1 MRLLAGLGLFSTCV
15 MAPAGL
21 HAQTAQTVENEG
33 TIAYPAEFFEP
44 FSPSNALQMVERVP
58 GFLLD
63 SGSSGVRGFGQAAG
77 NVVIN
82 GVRPSSKSEGVSAV
96 LSRIPASRVLRIEIA
111 PGSAFGADYAGKPQV
126 ANVIMN
132 DRGGVAGALET
143 KWVREFTG
151 KLRANASASMT
162 ISRGPSTFDASVS
175 LQSAAHSEDGFDLLM
190 DLPSGAISETR
201 DVFRD
206 SREPY
211 KTGSL
216 GWAYEPGEGRSAH
229 INASISIDPW
239 PIDQTSAV
247 VLRSGAI
254 REDIF
259 RQRHVWKTYE
269 ISGDVTHPLAGGSL
283 KINGLANRRDRKHDD
298 FSVQSGGEG
307 LLGGTAHLLDDRRE
321 ERVVRLGWTQPDW
334 QRWNIEFGGEGAH
347 NKLTS
352 DTAFFA
358 IDEDNE
364 RSRIVLPIED
374 AVVEETRFEGF
385 VNAGREFGRVQADFG
400 LVYEHSELTVSGDA
414 IASRTL
420 GFLKPNASL
429 SLQAG
434 QWQIQL
440 SAERTVAQL
449 NFADFVSLAE
459 VNDDR
464 VSGGNAELV
473 PQRAWEFLAS
483 ANRPILG
490 DGRIQIEAGY
500 HRISMIQD
508 RVPTAAG
515 FDAPG
520 NLGSGSSLIIRGN
533 ADIPLTGFGIQGGRL
548 SGSAT
553 YNKTSV
559 TDPYT
564 LEARHFSSGPFGGVT
579 LYSYSVG
586 FRQDL
591 SAIAWGVE
599 ARGNSGTTSY
609 RRTEIDKYQGVS
621 PNVTAFLEY
630 RPTRQW
636 TAAIG
641 VENLLDIPTKR
652 QRDMFTPDRTTAEPF
667 ARELREWNSHQLWY
681 VSLKRTFG

>member
-1 MRLLAGLGLFSTCV
+1 MRLLAALGLFSCFL
-15 MAPAGL
+15 MAPTVL
-21 HAQTAQTVENEG
+21 IAQTVESEG
-33 TIAYPAEFFEP
+33 TITYPAEFFEP
-44 FSPSNALQMVERVP
+44 FSPSSALQMIERVP

-77 NVVIN
+77 NIVIN
-82 GVRPSSKSEGVSAV
+82 GVRPSSKSGGVSAV
-96 LSRIPASRVLRIEIA
+96 LSRLPASRVLRIDIA
-111 PGSAFGADYAGKPQV
+111 PGSAFGADYAGKPRV
-126 ANVIMN
+126 ANIILN
-132 DRGGVAGALET
+132 DVSGVAGVVET

-151 KLRANASASMT
+151 KLRPNASASV
-162 ISRGPSTFDASVS
+162 IIRRGPSTFDAAVG
-175 LQSAAHSEDGFDLLM
+175 LESAAYSEEGFDLLTE
-190 DLPSGAISETR
+190 LPSGEVIEMR

-216 GWAYEPGEGRSAH
+216 GWAYEPGDGRSAH

-239 PIDQTSAV
+239 PIDQESAV
-247 VLRSGAI
+247 TLRGGDA

-259 RQRHVWKTYE
+259 RQRHIWKTYE
-269 ISGDVTHPLAGGSL
+269 ISGDVTQPLAGGSL
-283 KINGLANRRDRKHDD
+283 KINGLVTRRDRKHDD
-298 FSVQSGGEG
+298 LSAQFGTDG
-307 LLGGTAHLLDDRRE
+307 LLGGTAHLLDDRLE
-321 ERVVRLGWTQPDW
+321 ERVVRLSWAQPDFR
-334 QRWNIEFGGEGAH
+334 RWTVELGGEGAH

-358 IDEDNE
+358 VNSDNE
-364 RSRIVLPIED
+364 RTQIVLPIED
-374 AVVEETRFEGF
+374 AVVKESRFEGF
-385 VNAGREFGRVQADFG
+385 INAGREFGRVQADFG
-400 LVYEHSELTVSGDA
+400 LVYEHSTLLLTGDA
-414 IASRTL
+414 SASRTL

-429 SLQAG
+429 HIQAG
-434 QWQIQL
+434 QWQFQL

-449 NFADFVSLAE
+449 NFGDFVSVAE

-464 VSGGNAELV
+464 VSGGNSELV
-473 PQRAWEFLAS
+473 PQRAWEFLVS

-500 HRISMIQD
+500 HWISMIQD
-508 RVPTAAG
+508 RVPTEGG

-520 NLGSGSSLIIRGN
+520 NLSSGSSLIIRSN
-533 ADIPLTGFGIQGGRL
+533 ADIPLSSFGIKGGRL

-564 LEARHFSSGPFGGVT
+564 LETRPFSGGQFGGAN
-579 LYSYSVG
+579 LFAYSVG

-599 ARGNSGTTSY
+599 AKGNTSTTSY
-609 RRTEIDKYQGVS
+609 RRTELDKYQGIS
-621 PNVTAFLEY
+621 PNASAFIEY
-630 RPTRQW
+630 RPTREW

-641 VENLLDIPTKR
+641 VENLFDIPVKR
-652 QRDMFTPDRTTAEPF
+652 QREMFAPDRMTVEPF
-667 ARELREWNSHQLWY
+667 ARERREWNSHQLWY